1 MKIEI
6 LNRRKRLPNLRIG
19 TGSQNSGNIVIV
31 SGVLEDPPTVRGKRQ
46 VESSPWTFQHEFVES
61 RSMLWVELDGKLICR
76 SSYDRNVIWHLW
88 LRNTVNCS
96 Q

>member
-6 LNRRKRLPNLRIG
+6 LNRRKRLLNLRIG
-19 TGSQNSGNIVIV
+19 TGSQNSRNIVIV

-61 RSMLWVELDGKLICR
+61 RNTAVSCW
-76 SSYDRNVIWHLW
+76 NVIWHLW

-96 Q
+96 QKAPTAVSCSQ